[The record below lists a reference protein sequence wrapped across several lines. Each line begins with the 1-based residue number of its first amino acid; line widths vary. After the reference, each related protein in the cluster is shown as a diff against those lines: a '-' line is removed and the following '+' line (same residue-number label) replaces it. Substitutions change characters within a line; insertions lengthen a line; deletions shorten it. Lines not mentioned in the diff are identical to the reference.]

1 MRHHRFCTVHA
12 DNQLL
17 ARYCYEATRLDWI
30 AAFLSVVEGRTWLLA
45 RQLTDGFERHL
56 VQVGKVAAILVYDPK
71 HALFV
76 TALPKNCRCRR
87 S

>member
-1 MRHHRFCTVHA
+1 MRIISYWLGTW
-12 DNQLL
+12 
-17 ARYCYEATRLDWI
+17 YEATRLDWI

-56 VQVGKVAAILVYDPK
+56 VQVGKVAAILVYDPE
-71 HALFV
+71 HALFI

-87 S
+87 A